1 MCFGV
6 LLNLLLIVTDK
17 HRNTR
22 KRTRVMLTAK
32 AAPYHWIASQKISP
46 RWISAVGVV
55 EGQWRRRRSGE
66 ERHARVLADDAFT
79 LYAICLS

>member
-1 MCFGV
+1 M
-6 LLNLLLIVTDK
+6 
-17 HRNTR
+17 
-22 KRTRVMLTAK
+22 MLTAK

>member
-32 AAPYHWIASQKISP
+32 AALYHWIASQKISP

-55 EGQWRRRRSGE
+55 EEQWRRRSGE
-66 ERHARVLADDAFT
+66 ERHARVLADDALT